1 VVDITYNEAKM
12 SMKIGEYL
20 LKDNRLT
27 QEQLTHALEVQK
39 TESGKLGSILI
50 RLGYISEE
58 DIAQALSKQFGYPS
72 INLSKF
78 EIEEKVINLIK
89 PDIARKHIV
98 IPVHRIG
105 SILTLAMAD
114 PSNLFVQE
122 EIRFSTNLRI
132 QAVIA
137 PESSILEAIDRYYG
151 SSQGIE
157 AQKFLD
163 EIEMDD
169 DASIELLDEASEEVL
184 EAEMDEDAPAIK
196 LVNLIF
202 QDAISK
208 GVSDIHFEPYE
219 KQFRVRFR
227 IDGVLHEYMTPP
239 MNLRNKVLA
248 RVKLISGIDI
258 AERRLPQDGRIK
270 TKLKINDQIKM
281 VDMRVSSLPT
291 IHGEKIVIRILDKDN
306 LMLDLTKLGFE
317 PLSLKRFDASISEP
331 WGIILVTGPTGSGKT
346 NTLYSAISKLNDEG
360 VNILTAE
367 NPVEFNIFGINQVNI
382 REQIGLTFAA
392 ALRSFMRQDPNII
405 LVGEIRDFETA
416 DIAIKAALTG
426 HLVLST
432 LHTNDAPSTIARMIN
447 MGIEPFL
454 VSSAV
459 RLVAAQRLVR
469 RLCQKCRK
477 PAKVPV
483 QTLIDIGFSPDEAK
497 KVEIFEPAGCE
508 KCNNTGYKGRVGLFE
523 VMEIDEELR
532 ELIMVGASTSELRQ
546 KAKEK
551 GMLTLRRSGIE
562 KIKEGVTSIEEVLR
576 ETSKI

>member
-1 VVDITYNEAKM
+1 M

-27 QEQLTHALEVQK
+27 QEQLDHALEVQK
-39 TESGKLGSILI
+39 TEAGKLGSVLI

-78 EIEEKVINLIK
+78 DIEEKVIHLIK
-89 PDIARKHIV
+89 PDVARKHIV

-137 PESSILEAIDRYYG
+137 PENSIMEAIDRYYG

-163 EIEMDD
+163 EIEMND
-169 DASIELLDEASEEVL
+169 DASIELLDEADEELL

-248 RVKLISGIDI
+248 RVKLIAGIDI

-270 TKLKINDQIKM
+270 TKLKINDQIKV

-306 LMLDLTKLGFE
+306 LMLDMTKLGFE
-317 PLSLKRFDASISEP
+317 PLSLKRFDSNISEP
-331 WGIILVTGPTGSGKT
+331 WGIVLVTGPTGSGKT

-469 RLCQKCRK
+469 RLCSKCRK
-477 PAKVPV
+477 PAKIPV
-483 QTLIDIGFSPDEAK
+483 QTLIDIGFAPEEAK
-497 KVEIFEPAGCE
+497 KVDIFEPTGCE

-532 ELIMVGASTSELRQ
+532 ELVMVGASTSELRQ

-562 KIKEGVTSIEEVLR
+562 KIKEGVTTIEEVLR

>member
-1 VVDITYNEAKM
+1 
-12 SMKIGEYL
+12 MKIGEFL
-20 LKDNRLT
+20 LDESRIT
-27 QEQLTHALEVQK
+27 QEQLQNALEVQK
-39 TESGKLGSILI
+39 KEPGKLGSILI
-50 RLGYISEE
+50 RLGYVTEE

-78 EIEEKVINLIK
+78 DIDVKVLELIK
-89 PDIARKHIV
+89 PEMARKHIV
-98 IPVHRIG
+98 MPVHRIG

-137 PESSILEAIDRYYG
+137 PESSIIESIDKYYG
-151 SSQGIE
+151 SSTGIE
-157 AQKFLD
+157 AQKFLE
-163 EIEMDD
+163 EIELGDIDD
-169 DASIELLDEASEEVL
+169 SSIELVEDEDDYSYEG
-184 EAEMDEDAPAIK
+184 EMDEDAPAIK

-202 QDAISK
+202 QDSVSK

-219 KQFRVRFR
+219 KVFRVRFR

-239 MNLRNKVLA
+239 MNLKNKVLS
-248 RVKLISGIDI
+248 RVKLIAGIDI

-270 TKLKINDQIKM
+270 TKLTVDGKTKA

-291 IHGEKIVIRILDKDN
+291 IHGEKIVIRLLDKDM

-317 PLSLKRFDASISEP
+317 PLSLQRFDKAINEP

-346 NTLYSAISKLNDEG
+346 NTLYSAISKLNSEE
-360 VNILTAE
+360 VNIITAE
-367 NPVEFNIFGINQVNI
+367 NPVEFNLFGINQVNI
-382 REQIGLTFAA
+382 KESIGLTFPA
-392 ALRSFMRQDPNII
+392 ALRSFLRQDPNII
-405 LVGEIRDFETA
+405 LVGEVRDFETA

-432 LHTNDAPSTIARMIN
+432 LHTNDAPSTIARLIN

-459 RLVAAQRLVR
+459 RLVVAQRLVR
-469 RLCQKCRK
+469 RLCANCKK
-477 PAKVPV
+477 PAKTPV
-483 QTLIDIGFSPDEAK
+483 QTLIDIGFSPEDAK
-497 KVEIFEPAGCE
+497 KLKIFEPEGCE
-508 KCNNTGYKGRVGLFE
+508 KCSSTGYKGRLGLFE
-523 VMEIDEELR
+523 VMEIDDELR
-532 ELIMVGASTSELRQ
+532 EQVMIGASTSELRQ

-551 GMLTLRRSGIE
+551 GMLTLRMSGIE
-562 KIKEGVTSIEEVLR
+562 KIKAGLTSIDEVVR
-576 ETSKI
+576 ESTKI

>member
-1 VVDITYNEAKM
+1 M

-27 QEQLTHALEVQK
+27 QEQLDHALEVQK
-39 TESGKLGSILI
+39 TESGKLGSVLI

-78 EIEEKVINLIK
+78 DIEEKVINLIK

-122 EIRFSTNLRI
+122 EIRFTTNLRI

-163 EIEMDD
+163 EIEMND
-169 DASIELLDEASEEVL
+169 DASIELLDEADEELL

-248 RVKLISGIDI
+248 RVKLIAGIDI

-270 TKLKINDQIKM
+270 TKLKINDQVKM

-317 PLSLKRFDASISEP
+317 PLSLKRFDSSISEP

-469 RLCQKCRK
+469 RLCPKCRK
-477 PAKVPV
+477 IAKVPV
-483 QTLIDIGFSPDEAK
+483 QTLIDIGFAPEEAK
-497 KVEIFEPAGCE
+497 KVEIFEPTGCE

-532 ELIMVGASTSELRQ
+532 ELVMVGASTSELRQ

>member
-1 VVDITYNEAKM
+1 MKLGELLQKDERITEEN
-12 SMKIGEYL
+12 
-20 LKDNRLT
+20 LK
-27 QEQLTHALEVQK
+27 HALEVQK
-39 TESGKLGSILI
+39 KEPGKLGSILI
-50 RLGYISEE
+50 RLGYVTEE
-58 DIAQALSKQFGYPS
+58 DISQVLSKQFGYPS

-78 EIEEKVINLIK
+78 DIDQKITELIK
-89 PDIARKHIV
+89 PEIARKHIV
-98 IPVHRIG
+98 LPVHRIG

-122 EIRFSTNLRI
+122 EIRFTTNLRI

-137 PESSILEAIDRYYG
+137 PESSILQAIDKYYG
-151 SSQGIE
+151 SSTGIE
-157 AQKFLD
+157 AQKFLE

-169 DASIELLDEASEEVL
+169 DTTIELIEDEEEDML
-184 EAEMDEDAPAIK
+184 GEAELDEDAPAVK
-196 LVNLIF
+196 LVNLTF
-202 QDAISK
+202 KDGISK
-208 GVSDIHFEPYE
+208 GASDIHFEPYE
-219 KQFRVRFR
+219 KVFRVRFR

-239 MNLRNKVLA
+239 MNLKNKILS

-270 TKLKINDQIKM
+270 TKMEVNDQIKL

-291 IHGEKIVIRILDKDN
+291 IHGEKIVVRILDKDN
-306 LMLDLTKLGFE
+306 LMLDMTKLGFE
-317 PLSLKRFDASISEP
+317 ATSLQKFEKNITEP

-346 NTLYSAISKLNDEG
+346 NTLYSAISKLNDEE

-382 REQIGLTFAA
+382 KDQIGLTFPAC
-392 ALRSFMRQDPNII
+392 LRSFMRQDPNII

-432 LHTNDAPSTIARMIN
+432 LHTNDAPSTVARLIN

-459 RLVAAQRLVR
+459 RLVVAQRLVR
-469 RLCQKCRK
+469 RICASCKK
-477 PAKVPV
+477 KAKVPP
-483 QTLIDIGFSPDEAK
+483 QTLIDIGFSPEEAK
-497 KVEIFEPAGCE
+497 SVDILEPNGCE
-508 KCNNTGYKGRVGLFE
+508 KCNNTGYKGRVGLYE
-523 VMEIDEELR
+523 VLEIDDEIKELV
-532 ELIMVGASTSELRQ
+532 MVGASTSELRM

-551 GMLTLRRSGIE
+551 GMLTLRESGIS
-562 KIKEGVTSIEEVLR
+562 KIKTGMTSIDEVLR
-576 ETSKI
+576 ETSRI

>member
-1 VVDITYNEAKM
+1 MVDITYNEAKM

-208 GVSDIHFEPYE
+208 GVSDIHLNRMKSSSGFAS
-219 KQFRVRFR
+219 VST
-227 IDGVLHEYMTPP
+227 EYC
-239 MNLRNKVLA
+239 MN
-248 RVKLISGIDI
+248 
-258 AERRLPQDGRIK
+258 
-270 TKLKINDQIKM
+270 T
-281 VDMRVSSLPT
+281 
-291 IHGEKIVIRILDKDN
+291 
-306 LMLDLTKLGFE
+306 
-317 PLSLKRFDASISEP
+317 
-331 WGIILVTGPTGSGKT
+331 
-346 NTLYSAISKLNDEG
+346 
-360 VNILTAE
+360 
-367 NPVEFNIFGINQVNI
+367 
-382 REQIGLTFAA
+382 
-392 ALRSFMRQDPNII
+392 
-405 LVGEIRDFETA
+405 
-416 DIAIKAALTG
+416 
-426 HLVLST
+426 
-432 LHTNDAPSTIARMIN
+432 
-447 MGIEPFL
+447 
-454 VSSAV
+454 
-459 RLVAAQRLVR
+459 
-469 RLCQKCRK
+469 
-477 PAKVPV
+477 
-483 QTLIDIGFSPDEAK
+483 
-497 KVEIFEPAGCE
+497 
-508 KCNNTGYKGRVGLFE
+508 
-523 VMEIDEELR
+523 
-532 ELIMVGASTSELRQ
+532 
-546 KAKEK
+546 
-551 GMLTLRRSGIE
+551 
-562 KIKEGVTSIEEVLR
+562 
-576 ETSKI
+576 